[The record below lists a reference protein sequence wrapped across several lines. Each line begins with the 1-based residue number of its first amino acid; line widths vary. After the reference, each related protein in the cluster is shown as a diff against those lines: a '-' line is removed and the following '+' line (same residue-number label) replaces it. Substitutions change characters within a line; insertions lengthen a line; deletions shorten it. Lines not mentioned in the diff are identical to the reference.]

1 MNNLILVILLYS
13 PIKEMDALSNL
24 SVNKYIKIF
33 LNSSNMQKYGKNYQL
48 LRGKS
53 CKFVPQK
60 VGLGHIL
67 MDEDVIQI
75 YKSKT
80 KTQIKKEKAGVEVE
94 QKKTGDKGKKKK

>member
-1 MNNLILVILLYS
+1 MVILT
-13 PIKEMDALSNL
+13 
-24 SVNKYIKIF
+24 
-33 LNSSNMQKYGKNYQL
+33 L

-67 MDEDVIQI
+67 QDEDVIQI

-80 KTQIKKEKAGVEVE
+80 KAQIKKEKIGAQTD
-94 QKKTGDKGKKKK
+94 QKKTEKGKKKK

>member
-1 MNNLILVILLYS
+1 MVILT
-13 PIKEMDALSNL
+13 
-24 SVNKYIKIF
+24 
-33 LNSSNMQKYGKNYQL
+33 L

-67 MDEDVIQI
+67 QDEDVIQI

-80 KTQIKKEKAGVEVE
+80 KAQIKKEKIGA
-94 QKKTGDKGKKKK
+94 